1 MSNKQEVVIINRKNR
16 LKEKVVKDTA
26 NASMGAKGT
35 LDKEA
40 IKRAQKVIDDGQD
53 SYKQELKDNLQ
64 NLVICWT
71 NIKNLDKDD
80 PEIISSKKDFH
91 RLANHIADVA
101 GTFGFDLM
109 AYFGKSLRDFN
120 DNLRVDDK
128 NHLIIVQAH
137 IDVMLVAF
145 QQNLKSADT
154 PEAKELIKTVSQ
166 AIQKYSD

>member
-26 NASMGAKGT
+26 NASMSAKGT